1 MRVDWAGGPGRAA
14 ALAPPTPDGLSEPE
28 LDADRLGAVAMEE
41 LFET

>member
-1 MRVDWAGGPGRAA
+1 MWTRQEGRAAA

-28 LDADRLGAVAMEE
+28 LDADCLGAVAMEE